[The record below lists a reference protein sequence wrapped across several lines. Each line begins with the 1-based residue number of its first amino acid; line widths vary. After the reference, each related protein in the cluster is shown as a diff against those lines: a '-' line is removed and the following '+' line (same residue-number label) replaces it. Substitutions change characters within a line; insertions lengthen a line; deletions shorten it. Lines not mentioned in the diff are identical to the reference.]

1 MTELRD
7 ERLQLRV
14 DRRAKRRLE
23 EAAAASHLS
32 LTAFVVQAASQQAD
46 QVLADQAVIQ
56 LSPEAAKN
64 FLEVLDSPSD
74 FNEVLYKAMHR
85 PVRTEWLD

>member
-1 MTELRD
+1 MAELRD

-23 EAAAASHLS
+23 EAAEASHLS

-46 QVLADQAVIQ
+46 QVLADQAVIH

-64 FLEVLDSPSD
+64 FLEVLDSPRD